1 MASLNKKRLKYFLKD
16 LDQNVFGGFFFKL
29 RKDHKKPVP
38 ELVITPEER
47 EIALKEVIRQVQ
59 RPLPGDRDIKRV
71 EILVLNFKAPEVE
84 VKCAQHLI
92 ENTNWPYKLNLF
104 DNRPGTKN
112 MSKIFNK
119 VIKESTC
126 DYIVIMD
133 SDVFVPKLD
142 PCWLTRCME
151 TFTTHPDCIA
161 VVPLVTKT
169 STKQLRASEPR
180 KNPPEKIKGI
190 FANMCVLY
198 KKEGFEKIG
207 YFDEE
212 FLMYAP
218 DSEWSHR
225 LINSLYSAYVR
236 PDVLVDHIGHYS
248 NTKESKIK
256 GQEILSVVEKEYSED
271 TFKKKTGTDL

>member
-1 MASLNKKRLKYFLKD
+1 MASISKKNLKYAIINFDRKY
-16 LDQNVFGGFFFKL
+16 FGGFLFKTIQGG
-29 RKDHKKPVP
+29 KKREP

-47 EIALKEVIRQVQ
+47 ETALKEVIRQVQ
-59 RPLPGDRDIKRV
+59 RPLPSDQDIKRV

-84 VKCAQHLI
+84 VKCAKHLI
-92 ENTNWPYKLNLF
+92 ENTDWPYKLNLF

-112 MSKIFNK
+112 MAKIFNK
-119 VIKESTC
+119 VIRESTC
-126 DYIVIMD
+126 DYVVIMD

-151 TFTTHPDCIA
+151 TFTIHPDCIA
-161 VVPLVTKT
+161 VSPMVTRT
-169 STKQLRASEPR
+169 STNQLRASQPENR
-180 KNPPEKIKGI
+180 PPEKINGI

-218 DSEWSHR
+218 DSEWSFR
-225 LINSLYSAYVR
+225 LTNSPYSAYVR

-248 NTKESKIK
+248 NTKESKVK
-256 GQEILSVVEKEYSED
+256 GQEILSVVEKDYSVD
-271 TFKKKTGTDL
+271 TYKKKTGSDL